1 MEYRKL
7 GTAGTA
13 VSNLA
18 LGTMHL
24 DGETSEEEA
33 FALLDAFVE
42 AGGNLIDTADVYT
55 GSAHADRRQAGRLPI
70 QRSEG
75 VS

>member
-7 GTAGTA
+7 GNTGIA

-24 DGETSEEEA
+24 SRETSEEEM
-33 FALLDAFVE
+33 FALLDALVE
-42 AGGNLIDTADVYT
+42 AGGDLIDTAGVYT
-55 GSAHADRRQAGRLPI
+55 GSAHADRTRAGRLPI

-75 VS
+75 I

>member
-7 GTAGTA
+7 GNTGIA

-18 LGTMHL
+18 LGTMYL
-24 DGETSEEEA
+24 GGETSEDEA

-42 AGGNLIDTADVYT
+42 ADGNLIDTADVCT
-55 GSAHADRRQAGRLPI
+55 GSLAEQITGR
-70 QRSEG
+70 
-75 VS
+75 